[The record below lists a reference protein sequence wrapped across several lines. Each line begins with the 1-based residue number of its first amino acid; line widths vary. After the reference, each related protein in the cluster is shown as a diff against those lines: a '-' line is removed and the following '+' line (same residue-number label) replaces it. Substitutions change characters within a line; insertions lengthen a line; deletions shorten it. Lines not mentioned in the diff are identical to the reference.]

1 MVYSHLT
8 CKERYL
14 IDMERRKGV
23 GVRAIARLLER
34 SPATVSRELKR
45 NKTQKKPYDFAGASS
60 RARARRSR
68 QNRLRLYRPGALRRF
83 VDRGLERSWS
93 PEQISGRLTRHRS
106 LKPISPNAIYRY
118 VRRLLQ
124 LGAYKIHRFLRC
136 PKKRRRKGVR
146 SVGPLGKRPLSER
159 PEAVLLRE
167 EFGHWEG
174 DTIVSTPGRPAVLVN
189 VERKTRY
196 LMATKIESPGS
207 AAITRTMIEFFRGLS
222 RGKLTSI
229 TLDNGSEFA
238 GYREMERELKI
249 PLYFCNP
256 HSPWEKPT
264 VENTN
269 GLIRQM
275 TRKIDLQKLSSQEL
289 DKLVRLINDRPRK
302 CLNWRTPAEVFR
314 SI

>member
-1 MVYSHLT
+1 M
-8 CKERYL
+8 
-14 IDMERRKGV
+14 
-23 GVRAIARLLER
+23 
-34 SPATVSRELKR
+34 
-45 NKTQKKPYDFAGASS
+45 
-60 RARARRSR
+60 
-68 QNRLRLYRPGALRRF
+68 
-83 VDRGLERSWS
+83 
-93 PEQISGRLTRHRS
+93 
-106 LKPISPNAIYRY
+106 
-118 VRRLLQ
+118 
-124 LGAYKIHRFLRC
+124 
-136 PKKRRRKGVR
+136 
-146 SVGPLGKRPLSER
+146 
-159 PEAVLLRE
+159 
-167 EFGHWEG
+167 
-174 DTIVSTPGRPAVLVN
+174 LVN